1 MGAGLQMIFWT
12 GKLTFPIWLLINVN
26 NLLSF
31 LMGRTRDKTAMK
43 ERVKAGYEGEFSD
56 HVRQY
61 DERTLYYQKRSAIA
75 QLEGLDFKGKEVV
88 DIGCGTGIIAFL
100 TLEAGAKKVICGD
113 ISDMMLEMGKESAA
127 ILGYG
132 KEKIQFHQF
141 DAGSLPFEDNSFDVV
156 VTGMAFG
163 LFPDQEKAVREMYRV
178 LRPGGTVS
186 LGAHGPQHYWEAI
199 DGTIRAL
206 TKKHVL
212 GYRFEFW
219 PRTEDQI
226 RRLLQRSGFG
236 NIWTNRFIW
245 RNLFKDPEEACDFF
259 ASVSSNWW
267 YGKIPVDKREE
278 EYNNTRKYFV
288 KRGIRTISDDVIAA
302 CGIKP

>member
-1 MGAGLQMIFWT
+1 MIFWT
-12 GKLTFPIWLLINVN
+12 GKLTFPMKLLINVN

-31 LMGRTRDKTAMK
+31 LMGRMKDKTAMK

-56 HVRQY
+56 HVKQY
-61 DERTLYYQKRSAIA
+61 DERTSYYQRRSAVA
-75 QLEGLDFKGKEVV
+75 QLEGLGFKGKEVV

-100 TLEAGAKKVICGD
+100 ALQAGARKVVCGD
-113 ISDMMLEMGKESAA
+113 ISAMMLGMGKESATA
-127 ILGYG
+127 LGYG
-132 KEKIQFHQF
+132 SEKIQFHQF
-141 DAGSLPFEDNSFDVV
+141 DAGALPFADNSFDIV
-156 VTGMAFG
+156 VTGNAFG

-199 DGTIRAL
+199 DATIRAL
-206 TKKHVL
+206 TKRYVL

-219 PRTEDQI
+219 PRSEDQI
-226 RRLLQRSGFG
+226 YRLLQRSGFE
-236 NIWTNRFIW
+236 NIRTSRFIW
-245 RNLFKDPEEACDFF
+245 RNLFKEPEDACDFF

-267 YGKIPVDKREE
+267 DGKTPVDKREK
-278 EYNNTRKYFV
+278 EYNKTRDYFV
-288 KRGIRTISDDVIAA
+288 KRGIRTISDDIIVA